1 MAQTPLTI
9 AIMSN
14 LYPPYV
20 IGGNELFIR
29 DVAEALRERG
39 HRVHILTGHGREFP
53 NNEQTHQVLNLE
65 LDYKDDI
72 FLGGI
77 PLNLR
82 RVLQWHLFSLSAYK
96 DVLQALKKI
105 QPDLIVASN
114 LYMASAAP
122 LIAARRL
129 PSPLVVQ
136 PMDKWLVYSLSDI
149 GMLIPAH
156 TRLQKLALIGIKYG
170 LQPLLRLL
178 GRPDYIL
185 AVSEFIRNV
194 HTRAGFNAEQ
204 SKAIY
209 LGIPIEHFPYQP
221 HPFPQTRPWRALFA
235 GQLWHGKGPQVAIEA
250 ISRLRNY
257 PDLPPV
263 ELSICGSGTPLF
275 LNQLREQI
283 DTLGLRTQVHL
294 RGFVPRDQLKTE
306 LNQHD
311 LFLFCSIWDE
321 PYSIVLQEALATGIP
336 TIATTAGGTPETMVD
351 GKHGLLVEPNQP
363 EELANAIRTLMSDPV
378 LYAQV
383 GLQAAEDVRN
393 QRAFTKYVDELEA
406 IYQGIVSGH
415 RSNHPIAF
423 ERSAMSSAL
432 AQQHTIQGE

>member
-1 MAQTPLTI
+1 MTQTRLTI

-39 HRVHILTGHGREFP
+39 HRVHILTGHGRDFP
-53 NNEQTHQVLNLE
+53 NDEQTHQVLNLE

-82 RVLQWHLFSLSAYK
+82 RVLQWHLFSPSAYRQ
-96 DVLQALKKI
+96 VLQTLKRI

-136 PMDKWLVYSLSDI
+136 PMDKWLVYSLSNI

-156 TRLQKLALIGIKYG
+156 TRLQKLALAGLKYG

-185 AVSEFIRNV
+185 AVSEFIRDV
-194 HTRAGFNAEQ
+194 HTRAGFSADQ

-209 LGIPIEHFPYQP
+209 LGIPIEHFPYQA
-221 HPFPQTRPWRALFA
+221 HPFPQNRPWRALFA

-250 ISRLRNY
+250 ISRLRNH
-257 PDLPPV
+257 PNLPPV
-263 ELSICGSGTPLF
+263 ELSICGSGTATF
-275 LNQLREQI
+275 IKQLRDQI
-283 DTLGLRTQVHL
+283 DAMGLRTQVHL
-294 RGFVPRDQLKTE
+294 RGFISRDQLQTE

-336 TIATTAGGTPETMVD
+336 TIATTAGGTPETMIH
-351 GKHGLLVEPNQP
+351 GKHGLLVEPDQP
-363 EELANAIRTLMSDPV
+363 EQLAAAMQTLMSDPT

-393 QRAFTKYVDELEA
+393 RRAFTKYIDDLEA
-406 IYQGIVSGH
+406 LYQGIVSGH
-415 RSNHPIAF
+415 RPHHPIDLD
-423 ERSAMSSAL
+423 RSAMTTAL
-432 AQQHTIQGE
+432 AQQQTSRGD